1 MAAVCAKRKRTH
13 ITLSQQHSLCEICSY
28 GYVQICFLKFKI
40 NVCVVFHLTVM
51 LKHQLIQSTVIF
63 FLPRPAHFLFETLVL
78 FFNSNL
84 RELRCFVCE
93 KAAHQTTG
101 HTSQQQINNFALVN
115 NSSYSCGR
123 NKTIDDASSIRF
135 SLGKL
140 LFLKAVKHEVVIQYL
155 LQSYG
160 KV

>member
-1 MAAVCAKRKRTH
+1 MAAVCAKRKHTH
-13 ITLSQQHSLCEICSY
+13 IILSQQHSLCEICSY
-28 GYVQICFLKFKI
+28 CYVQPCFLKFKI

-51 LKHQLIQSTVIF
+51 LKHQLIQSTVF
-63 FLPRPAHFLFETLVL
+63 FFCLDLLTSYLKHLCC

-84 RELRCFVCE
+84 RELRCVVCE
-93 KAAHQTTG
+93 KAAHQTTR
-101 HTSQQQINNFALVN
+101 HTSQQQINNFSLVN
-115 NSSYSCGR
+115 NSSYSCRR
-123 NKTIDDASSIRF
+123 NKTIDDASFIRF

-155 LQSYG
+155 LQAYS